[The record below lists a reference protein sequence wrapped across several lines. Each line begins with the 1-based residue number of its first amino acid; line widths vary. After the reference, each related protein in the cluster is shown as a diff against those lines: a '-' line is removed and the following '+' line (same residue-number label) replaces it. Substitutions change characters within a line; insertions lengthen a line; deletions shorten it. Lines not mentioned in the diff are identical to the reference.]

1 MATDIST
8 TFHPNHFTFLSL
20 KSSINHAKDP
30 PIGFKS
36 FNSEFKE
43 HPYFQF
49 EEKSEFPNAHLQ
61 HTGTTV
67 HFFVKKK
74 LKMSQKGEKIRETF
88 SAF

>member
-1 MATDIST
+1 MQKI
-8 TFHPNHFTFLSL
+8 PQ
-20 KSSINHAKDP
+20 
-30 PIGFKS
+30 IGFKS

-67 HFFVKKK
+67 HFFVKKSSK
-74 LKMSQKGEKIRETF
+74 CHKKGEKIRETF